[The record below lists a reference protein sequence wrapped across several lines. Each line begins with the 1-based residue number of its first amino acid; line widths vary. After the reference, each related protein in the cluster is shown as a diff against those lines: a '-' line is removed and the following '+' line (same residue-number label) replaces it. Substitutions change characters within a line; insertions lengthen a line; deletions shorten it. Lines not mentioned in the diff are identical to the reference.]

1 MAEGRASARRRAAKT
16 APDRSKAEMR
26 ADLNRMIES
35 FLAKGGKITDC
46 NGCMP
51 ERRRIPPFSS
61 EDAALPDTWD

>member
-46 NGCMP
+46 NGRLP
-51 ERRRIPPFSS
+51 ERRRIPPISG
-61 EDAALPDTWD
+61 EDIALPDGWD